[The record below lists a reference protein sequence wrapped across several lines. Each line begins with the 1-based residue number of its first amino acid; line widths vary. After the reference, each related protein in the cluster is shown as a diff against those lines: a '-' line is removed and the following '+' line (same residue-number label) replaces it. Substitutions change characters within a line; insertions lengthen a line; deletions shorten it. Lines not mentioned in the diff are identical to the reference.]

1 MALDGIFLK
10 QVKNEIEKEA
20 VTMRVEKVHQPSK
33 EELVL
38 ILRGRNGQKKLLLS
52 ARANSPRIHFTTHA
66 PENPKTPP
74 MLCMLLRK
82 HLTSAMITSFRQVD
96 SDRILFIDFDS
107 TNEIGDKVKLSLVIE
122 IMAQHSNIIL
132 INADNNII
140 IDALKRVDF
149 STSSVRQILPGLTY
163 ALPPKQFK
171 LDLYSETS
179 EKICDRI
186 LSFTNKNL
194 SSAVLSS
201 IEGISPVISREIAF
215 KTTYYDKFC
224 NELDENEKGRLKAV
238 IEEIQDIIKNEKA
251 FPFVV
256 EDENSRPA
264 DFAFIEINQYSGV
277 RKCVKEESFSSLLDS
292 FYYERDRLERTKQRS
307 DDLYKKLNNLI
318 QRTAKKINLQTS
330 ELAQCADRETLRINA
345 ELISANQYRLQKGS
359 AYYEVENYYDNNNTV
374 RIKADPALTPTAN
387 SQKYFK
393 EYRKAKTAEKMLTE
407 LIEKNKEEL
416 EYLESVLDELNRA
429 DGEEE
434 ITEIRRELAENGY
447 LKNKHKDAKN
457 KNQKTLP
464 PKKFISDDGFTILV
478 GRNNIQNDKLSLKT
492 ARKHDLWLHTQKI
505 HGSHVI
511 IVSDGKEISDLAIEQ
526 AAIIAAYNSK
536 ARLSSQVP
544 VDYTEAGNLKKPN
557 GAKPGFVIY
566 HVYNTVFVKPDEKLT
581 ERLSAENK
589 K

>member
-1 MALDGIFLK
+1 MALDGIFLR
-10 QVKNEIEKEA
+10 QIKNEIEKEA
-20 VTMRVEKVHQPSK
+20 ISMRVEKVHQPSK

-82 HLTSAMITSFRQVD
+82 HLTSAMITAFRQID

-107 TNEIGDKVKLSLVIE
+107 TNEIGDRVSLSLVIE

-132 INADNNII
+132 INSENNVI

-171 LDLYSETS
+171 LDLFSEGPD
-179 EKICDRI
+179 KICEKI
-186 LSFTNKNL
+186 LSFKNKNL

-215 KTTYYDKFC
+215 RVTDNDDFC
-224 NELDENEKGRLKAV
+224 TDINDEKAEKLKNV
-238 IEEIQDIIKNEKA
+238 IHEIQVKINNSQTA
-251 FPFVV
+251 PYVV

-264 DFAFIEINQYSGV
+264 DFAFMEIKQYAGA
-277 RKCVKEESFSSLLDS
+277 RKCVKEESFSSLLDR

-318 QRTAKKINLQTS
+318 QRISKKINLQTA
-330 ELAQCADRETLRINA
+330 ELAQCADREALRINA
-345 ELISANQYRLQKGS
+345 ELISANLYRLEKG
-359 AYYEVENYYDNNNTV
+359 APFYDIENYYDENRII
-374 RIKADPALTPTAN
+374 RIKADPALSPTAN

-416 EYLESVLDELNRA
+416 EYLESVLDALSRA

-434 ITEIRRELAENGY
+434 IGEIRRELSDNGY
-447 LKNKHKDAKN
+447 MKSKQKDSKNKA
-457 KNQKTLP
+457 QKTLP
-464 PKKFISDDGFTILV
+464 PKKFTSSDGFTILV
-478 GRNNIQNDKLSLKT
+478 GRNNVQNDKLSLKT
-492 ARKHDLWLHTQKI
+492 ARGNDLWLHTQKI

-511 IVSDGKEISDLAIEQ
+511 ILAEGKEISNLAIEE
-526 AAIIAAYNSK
+526 AAVIAAYNSK
-536 ARLSSQVP
+536 ARYSSQVP
-544 VDYTEAGNLKKPN
+544 VDYTPAKNLKKPN

-566 HVYNTVFVKPDEKLT
+566 HVYSTLFVKPDEKLV
-581 ERLSAENK
+581 EKLMQ
-589 K
+589 

>member
-20 VTMRVEKVHQPSK
+20 VSMRVEKVHQPSK

-38 ILRGRNGQKKLLLS
+38 ILRGRNGQKKLMLS
-52 ARANSPRIHFTTHA
+52 ARANSPRIHFTNHA

-82 HLTSAMITSFRQVD
+82 HLTSAMITGFRQVD
-96 SDRILFIDFDS
+96 SDRILFVDFDS
-107 TNEIGDKVKLSLVIE
+107 TNEIGDRVKLSLVIE

-132 INADNNII
+132 INSDNNII
-140 IDALKRVDF
+140 IDSLKRVDF

-163 ALPPKQFK
+163 VLPPKQFK
-171 LDLYSETS
+171 LDLFAESA
-179 EKICDRI
+179 EKICEKI
-186 LSFTNKNL
+186 LSFSNKNL

-201 IEGISPVISREIAF
+201 IEGVSPVISREIAF
-215 KTTYYDKFC
+215 KVTDYDKFC
-224 NELDENEKGRLKAV
+224 GELDENEKQKLKTV

-251 FPFVV
+251 LPFIV
-256 EDENSRPA
+256 EDENSRPV
-264 DFAFIEINQYSGV
+264 DFAFIEINQYGSV
-277 RKCVKEESFSSLLDS
+277 RKSVKEESFSSLLDR

-345 ELISANQYRLQKGS
+345 ELISANQYRLQKGVTF
-359 AYYEVENYYDNNNTV
+359 YEVENYYDNNNII

-407 LIEKNKEEL
+407 LIENNKEEL
-416 EYLESVLDELNRA
+416 EYLESVLDSLNRA
-429 DGEEE
+429 DGEDE
-434 ITEIRRELAENGY
+434 ISEIRRELADSGY
-447 LKNKHKDAKN
+447 LKSKQKDSRN
-457 KNQKTLP
+457 KNLKALP
-464 PKKFISDDGFTILV
+464 PKKYISDDGFTILV

-492 ARKHDLWLHTQKI
+492 ARGNDMWLHTQKI
-505 HGSHVI
+505 HGSHVV
-511 IVSDGKEISDLAIEQ
+511 IVADGKEISDTAIEQ
-526 AAIIAAYNSK
+526 AAILAAYHSK
-536 ARLSSQVP
+536 ARISSQVP
-544 VDYTEAGNLKKPN
+544 VDYTPAKNLKKPN

-566 HVYNTVFVKPDEKLT
+566 HVYNTLFVKPDEKLV
-581 ERLSAENK
+581 EKLSAENK

>member
-20 VTMRVEKVHQPSK
+20 VSMRVEKVHQPSK

-38 ILRGRNGQKKLLLS
+38 ILRGRNGQRKLLLS

-82 HLTSAMITSFRQVD
+82 HLTSAMITGFRQVD

-107 TNEIGDKVKLSLVIE
+107 TNEIGDRVSLSLVIE

-132 INADNNII
+132 INSETNII
-140 IDALKRVDF
+140 IDSLKRVDF

-171 LDLYSETS
+171 LDLFSESSDKIT
-179 EKICDRI
+179 EKI
-186 LSFTNKNL
+186 LSFRNKNL

-201 IEGISPVISREIAF
+201 IEGISPIISREIAF
-215 KTTYYDKFC
+215 RVSDNDEFC
-224 NELDENEKGRLKAV
+224 SELDENKKEKLKTV
-238 IEEIQDIIKNEKA
+238 IEEIQETIKTDCTA
-251 FPFVV
+251 PFIV
-256 EDENSRPA
+256 EDENSRPV
-264 DFAFIEINQYSGV
+264 DFAFMEIKQYGSV
-277 RKCVKEESFSSLLDS
+277 RKSVKEDSFSSLLDR

-307 DDLYKKLNNLI
+307 DDLYKKLGNLI
-318 QRTAKKINLQTS
+318 QRISKKINLQITD
-330 ELAQCADRETLRINA
+330 LTQCADRETLRINA
-345 ELISANQYRLQKGS
+345 ELISANLYRLEKG
-359 AYYEVENYYDNNNTV
+359 AQYYEVENYYDENKLI

-416 EYLESVLDELNRA
+416 EYLESVLDALSRA
-429 DGEEE
+429 DGEDE
-434 ITEIRRELAENGY
+434 INEIRRELSENGY
-447 LKNKHKDAKN
+447 MKSKQKDSKNKS
-457 KNQKTLP
+457 QKTLP
-464 PKKFISDDGFTILV
+464 PKKFMSEDGFTILV

-492 ARKHDLWLHTQKI
+492 ARGNDMWLHTQKI

-536 ARLSSQVP
+536 ARYSSQVP
-544 VDYTEAGNLKKPN
+544 VDYTLAKNLKKPN
-557 GAKPGFVIY
+557 GAKPGLVIY
-566 HVYNTVFVKPDEKLT
+566 HVYNTLFVKPDEKLV
-581 ERLSAENK
+581 EKLMQ
-589 K
+589 

>member
-10 QVKNEIEKEA
+10 QIKNEIEKEA
-20 VTMRVEKVHQPSK
+20 VSMRVEKVHQPSK

-38 ILRGRNGQKKLLLS
+38 VLRGRNGQKKLLLS
-52 ARANSPRIHFTTHA
+52 ARANSPRIHFTAHA

-82 HLTSAMITSFRQVD
+82 HLTSAMITGFRQID

-107 TNEIGDKVKLSLVIE
+107 TNEIGDRVSLSLVIE

-132 INADNNII
+132 INSENVI

-163 ALPPKQFK
+163 SLPPKQFK
-171 LDLYSETS
+171 LDLCTENSD
-179 EKICDRI
+179 KICEKI
-186 LSFTNKNL
+186 LSFKNKNL

-201 IEGISPVISREIAF
+201 IEGISPIISREIAF
-215 KTTYYDKFC
+215 KVTENDEFC
-224 NELDENEKGRLKAV
+224 AELGDTEKLKLKTE
-238 IEEIQDIIKNEKA
+238 IEEIQEIIKSEKA
-251 FPFVV
+251 LPYIV
-256 EDENSRPA
+256 EDENSRPT
-264 DFAFIEINQYSGV
+264 DFAFIEINQYGSV
-277 RKCVKEESFSSLLDS
+277 RKSVKEESFSSLLDR

-307 DDLYKKLNNLI
+307 DDLYKKLNNLV
-318 QRTAKKINLQTS
+318 QRTVKKINLQTA
-330 ELAQCADRETLRINA
+330 ELEACADRETLRINA
-345 ELISANQYRLQKGS
+345 ELISANQYRLEKGVT
-359 AYYEVENYYDNNNTV
+359 YYEVENYYDNNNII
-374 RIKADPALTPTAN
+374 RIKADPALSPTAN

-416 EYLESVLDELNRA
+416 EYIESVLDELNRA
-429 DGEEE
+429 DGEDE
-434 ITEIRRELAENGY
+434 IIEIRRELSENGY
-447 LKNKHKDAKN
+447 LKSKQKDAKN
-457 KNQKTLP
+457 KSQKALP
-464 PKKFISDDGFTILV
+464 PKKFVSDDGFNILV
-478 GRNNIQNDKLSLKT
+478 GRNNIQNDKLSMKT
-492 ARKHDLWLHTQKI
+492 ARGNDLWLHTQKI

-511 IVSDGKEISDLAIEQ
+511 IESNGKEISDLAIEQ

-536 ARLSSQVP
+536 ARYSSQVP
-544 VDYTEAGNLKKPN
+544 VDYTEAKNLKKPN

-566 HVYNTVFVKPDEKLT
+566 HVYNTLFVKPDEKLV
-581 ERLSAENK
+581 EKLSAENK

>member
-10 QVKNEIEKEA
+10 QIKNEIEQEA

-52 ARANSPRIHFTTHA
+52 ARANSPRIHFTSHA

-82 HLTSAMITSFRQVD
+82 HLTSAMITGFRQVD

-107 TNEIGDKVKLSLVIE
+107 TNEIGDKVRLSLVIE

-132 INADNNII
+132 INSDSNII

-171 LDLYSETS
+171 LDLFTEESS
-179 EKICDRI
+179 KILNKI
-186 LSFTNKNL
+186 LSFSNKNL
-194 SSAVLSS
+194 SSAVLST

-215 KTTYYDKFC
+215 KVTDYDKFVS
-224 NELDENEKGRLKAV
+224 ELSENEKSRLHSV
-238 IEEIQDIIKNEKA
+238 IEEIQDIIKNEKTL
-251 FPFVV
+251 PYVV
-256 EDENSRPA
+256 EDENSRPV
-264 DFAFIEINQYSGV
+264 DFAFIEINQYGNV
-277 RKCVKEESFSSLLDS
+277 RKCVKEESFSSLLDR

-345 ELISANQYRLQKGS
+345 ELISANQYRLEKGVTF
-359 AYYEVENYYDNNNTV
+359 YEVENYYDNNNLI

-429 DGEEE
+429 DGEDE
-434 ITEIRRELAENGY
+434 IIEIRRELSENGY
-447 LKNKHKDAKN
+447 LKSKQKDSKN
-457 KNQKTLP
+457 KNQKSLP
-464 PKKFISDDGFTILV
+464 PKKYISDDGFTILV

-492 ARKHDLWLHTQKI
+492 ARSKDMWLHTQKI

-511 IVSDGKEISDLAIEQ
+511 IVYDGKEISDLAIEQ

-536 ARLSSQVP
+536 ARMSSQVP
-544 VDYTEAGNLKKPN
+544 VDYTEAKNLKKPN

-566 HVYNTVFVKPDEKLT
+566 HVYNTLFVKPDEKTVL
-581 ERLSAENK
+581 RLSQEK
-589 K
+589 

>member
-1 MALDGIFLK
+1 MALDGIFLR
-10 QVKNEIEKEA
+10 QIKNEIEKEA
-20 VTMRVEKVHQPSK
+20 VSMRVEKVHQPSK

-38 ILRGRNGQKKLLLS
+38 VLRGRNGQKKLLLS

-82 HLTSAMITSFRQVD
+82 HLTSAMITGFRQID
-96 SDRILFIDFDS
+96 SDRILFMDFEA
-107 TNEIGDKVKLSLVIE
+107 TNEIGDRVSLSLVIE

-132 INADNNII
+132 INSDNII
-140 IDALKRVDF
+140 IDALKRVDL

-171 LDLYSETS
+171 LDLFKEKADRIS
-179 EKICDRI
+179 EKI
-186 LSFTNKNL
+186 LSDKNKNL

-215 KTTYYDKFC
+215 RVSETDEFC
-224 NELDENEKGRLKAV
+224 SELTENKKEKLKIV
-238 IEEIQDIIKNEKA
+238 IEEIQEKINKNDTAPYII
-251 FPFVV
+251 
-256 EDENSRPA
+256 EDENGRPT
-264 DFAFIEINQYSGV
+264 DFAFMEINQYGSV
-277 RKCVKEESFSSLLDS
+277 RKSVKEEDFSSLLDR

-318 QRTAKKINLQTS
+318 QRISKKINLQTA
-330 ELAQCADRETLRINA
+330 ELAECADRETLRIYA
-345 ELISANQYRLQKGS
+345 ELISANLYRLEKG
-359 AYYEVENYYDNNNTV
+359 ALYYDLENYYDENKIV
-374 RIKADPALTPTAN
+374 RIKADPALSPNAN

-416 EYLESVLDELNRA
+416 LYVESVLDELSRA
-429 DGEEE
+429 DGEDE
-434 ITEIRRELAENGY
+434 INEIRRELSDNGY
-447 LKNKHKDAKN
+447 VKNKQKDAKN

-492 ARKHDLWLHTQKI
+492 ARGNDMWLHTQKI

-526 AAIIAAYNSK
+526 AATIAAYNSK
-536 ARLSSQVP
+536 ARMSSQVP
-544 VDYTEAGNLKKPN
+544 VDYTLAKNLKKPN

-566 HVYNTVFVKPDEKLT
+566 HVYNTLFVKPDEKLV
-581 ERLSAENK
+581 EKLSQ
-589 K
+589 

>member
-1 MALDGIFLK
+1 MALDGIFLR
-10 QVKNEIEKEA
+10 QIKNEIEREA
-20 VTMRVEKVHQPSK
+20 VSMRVEKVHQPSK

-82 HLTSAMITSFRQVD
+82 HLTSAMITSFRQID

-107 TNEIGDKVKLSLVIE
+107 TNEIGDKVSLSLVIE

-132 INADNNII
+132 INSENNVI
-140 IDALKRVDF
+140 IDALKRVDL

-171 LDLYSETS
+171 LDLFSES
-179 EKICDRI
+179 SDKICEKI
-186 LSFTNKNL
+186 LSFKNKNL

-201 IEGISPVISREIAF
+201 IEGISPIISREIAF
-215 KTTYYDKFC
+215 RVTDNDEFC
-224 NELDENEKGRLKAV
+224 SEIDAVKKEKLKAV
-238 IEEIQDIIKNEKA
+238 IECVQEIINGGDTA
-251 FPFVV
+251 PFIV

-264 DFAFIEINQYSGV
+264 DFAFMEINQYGSV
-277 RKCVKEESFSSLLDS
+277 RKCVKEESFSSLLDR

-307 DDLYKKLNNLI
+307 DDLYKKLGNLI
-318 QRTAKKINLQTS
+318 QRISKKINLQIAD
-330 ELAQCADRETLRINA
+330 LAQCADREALRINA
-345 ELISANQYRLQKGS
+345 ELISANLYRLEKG
-359 AYYEVENYYDNNNTV
+359 APYYEVENYYDENKII

-416 EYLESVLDELNRA
+416 EYLESVLDALSRA
-429 DGEEE
+429 DGEDE
-434 ITEIRRELAENGY
+434 INEIRRELSENGY
-447 LKNKHKDAKN
+447 MKQKDSKNKT
-457 KNQKTLP
+457 QKTLP
-464 PKKFISDDGFTILV
+464 PKKFMSSDGFTILV

-492 ARKHDLWLHTQKI
+492 ARGNDMWLHTQKI

-511 IVSDGKEISDLAIEQ
+511 IVSEGREISDLAIEQ
-526 AAIIAAYNSK
+526 AAVIAAYNSK
-536 ARLSSQVP
+536 ARYSSQVP
-544 VDYTEAGNLKKPN
+544 VDYTPAKNLKKPS

-566 HVYNTVFVKPDEKLT
+566 HVYNTLFVKPDEKLV
-581 ERLSAENK
+581 EKLMQ
-589 K
+589 

>member
-1 MALDGIFLK
+1 MALDGIFLR
-10 QVKNEIEKEA
+10 QIKNEIEKEA
-20 VTMRVEKVHQPSK
+20 VSMRVEKVHQPSK

-38 ILRGRNGQKKLLLS
+38 VLRGRNGQKKLLLS

-82 HLTSAMITSFRQVD
+82 HLTSAMITGFRQVD
-96 SDRILFIDFDS
+96 SDRILFMDFEA
-107 TNEIGDKVKLSLVIE
+107 TNEIGDRVSLSLVIE

-132 INADNNII
+132 INSDNVI

-163 ALPPKQFK
+163 VLPPKQFK
-171 LDLYSETS
+171 LDLFTESPERIW
-179 EKICDRI
+179 EKII
-186 LSFTNKNL
+186 SNKNKNL

-201 IEGISPVISREIAF
+201 IEGVSPVISREIAF
-215 KTTYYDKFC
+215 RVSDTDEFCSELNENKIQNLKT
-224 NELDENEKGRLKAV
+224 V
-238 IEEIQDIIKNEKA
+238 IEEIQEKINKGDTAPYII
-251 FPFVV
+251 
-256 EDENSRPA
+256 EDENGRPV
-264 DFAFIEINQYSGV
+264 DFAFMEINQYGSV
-277 RKCVKEESFSSLLDS
+277 RKSVKEENFSSLLDR

-318 QRTAKKINLQTS
+318 QRISKKINLQTA
-330 ELAQCADRETLRINA
+330 ELKDCADRETLRIYA
-345 ELISANQYRLQKGS
+345 ELISANLYRLEKG
-359 AYYEVENYYDNNNTV
+359 ALYYDLENYYDENKIV
-374 RIKADPALTPTAN
+374 RIKADPALSPNAN

-416 EYLESVLDELNRA
+416 EYVESVLDELSRA
-429 DGEEE
+429 DGEDE
-434 ITEIRRELAENGY
+434 INEIRRELSDNGY
-447 LKNKHKDAKN
+447 VKNKQKDSKN

-492 ARKHDLWLHTQKI
+492 ARGNDMWLHTQKI

-536 ARLSSQVP
+536 ARMSSQVP
-544 VDYTEAGNLKKPN
+544 VDYTPAKNLKKPN

-566 HVYNTVFVKPDEKLT
+566 HVYNTLFVKPDEKLV
-581 ERLSAENK
+581 EKLSQ
-589 K
+589 

>member
-10 QVKNEIEKEA
+10 QVKKEIEKEA
-20 VTMRVEKVHQPSK
+20 VSMRVEKVHQPSK

-82 HLTSAMITSFRQVD
+82 HLTSAMITAFRQVD

-107 TNEIGDKVKLSLVIE
+107 TNEIGDKVSLSLVIE

-132 INADNNII
+132 INSDNNI

-171 LDLYSETS
+171 LDLFSENS
-179 EKICDRI
+179 EIICEKI
-186 LSFTNKNL
+186 LSFKNKSL
-194 SSAVLSS
+194 SSAILSS
-201 IEGISPVISREIAF
+201 IEGISPIISREIAF
-215 KTTYYDKFC
+215 KVSDNDEFC
-224 NELDENEKGRLKAV
+224 SELDDAKKSKLKTV
-238 IEEIQDIIKNEKA
+238 IEEIQETIKTDNTA
-251 FPFVV
+251 PFIV
-256 EDENSRPA
+256 EDENSRPV
-264 DFAFIEINQYSGV
+264 DFAFMEINQYGNV
-277 RKCVKEESFSSLLDS
+277 RTCVKEESFSELLDR

-307 DDLYKKLNNLI
+307 DDLYKKLVNLI
-318 QRTAKKINLQTS
+318 QRISKKINLQIAD
-330 ELAQCADRETLRINA
+330 LAQCADRETLRINA
-345 ELISANQYRLQKGS
+345 ELISANLYRLEKGVP
-359 AYYEVENYYDNNNTV
+359 YYEIENYYDENKII

-416 EYLESVLDELNRA
+416 EYLESVLDALSRA
-429 DGEEE
+429 DGEDE
-434 ITEIRRELAENGY
+434 ISEIRRELSENGY
-447 LKNKHKDAKN
+447 MKSRQKDSKNKS
-457 KNQKTLP
+457 QKTLP
-464 PKKFISDDGFTILV
+464 PKKFMSDDGFTILV

-492 ARKHDLWLHTQKI
+492 ARGNDMWLHTQKI

-526 AAIIAAYNSK
+526 AAVIAAYNSK
-536 ARLSSQVP
+536 ARYSSQVP
-544 VDYTEAGNLKKPN
+544 VDYTPAKNLKKPN

-566 HVYNTVFVKPDEKLT
+566 HVYNTLFVKPDEKLV
-581 ERLSAENK
+581 EKLMQ
-589 K
+589 

>member
-1 MALDGIFLK
+1 MALDGIFLR
-10 QVKNEIEKEA
+10 QIKNEIEKEA
-20 VTMRVEKVHQPSK
+20 VSMRVEKVHQPSK

-52 ARANSPRIHFTTHA
+52 SRANSPRIHFTSHA

-82 HLTSAMITSFRQVD
+82 HLTSAMITGFRQVD

-107 TNEIGDKVKLSLVIE
+107 TNEIGDKVSLSLVIE

-132 INADNNII
+132 INSDNNI
-140 IDALKRVDF
+140 IDALKRVDL

-171 LDLYSETS
+171 LDLFSENAD
-179 EKICDRI
+179 KISDKI
-186 LSFTNKNL
+186 LSFKNKNL
-194 SSAVLSS
+194 SSAVLST
-201 IEGISPVISREIAF
+201 IEGISPIISREIAF
-215 KTTYYDKFC
+215 RVSDTDEFC
-224 NELDENEKGRLKAV
+224 AELDEEKFSKLKTV
-238 IEEIQDIIKNEKA
+238 IEEIQETINKGETAPYI
-251 FPFVV
+251 V
-256 EDENSRPA
+256 EDENGRPT
-264 DFAFIEINQYSGV
+264 DFAFMEIKQYGSV
-277 RKCVKEESFSSLLDS
+277 RKSVKEENFSALLDR

-307 DDLYKKLNNLI
+307 DDLYKKLNSLI
-318 QRTAKKINLQTS
+318 QRISKKINLQTA
-330 ELAQCADRETLRINA
+330 ELAQCADREALRINA
-345 ELISANQYRLQKGS
+345 ELISANLYRLEKGVP
-359 AYYEVENYYDNNNTV
+359 YYEIENYYDENKII
-374 RIKADPALTPTAN
+374 RIKADPALSPNAN

-407 LIEKNKEEL
+407 LIEKNREEL
-416 EYLESVLDELNRA
+416 QYIESVLDELNRA
-429 DGEEE
+429 DGEDE
-434 ITEIRRELAENGY
+434 INEIRRELAENGY
-447 LKNKHKDAKN
+447 MKSKQKDTKNKA
-457 KNQKTLP
+457 QKTLP

-492 ARKHDLWLHTQKI
+492 ARGNDMWLHTQKI
-505 HGSHVI
+505 HGSHVV

-544 VDYTEAGNLKKPN
+544 VDYTLAKNLKKPN

-566 HVYNTVFVKPDEKLT
+566 HVYNTLFVKPDEKLV
-581 ERLSAENK
+581 EKLSR
-589 K
+589 

>member
-1 MALDGIFLK
+1 MALDGIFLR

-20 VTMRVEKVHQPSK
+20 VSMRVEKVHQPSK

-82 HLTSAMITSFRQVD
+82 HLTSAMITGFRQID

-107 TNEIGDKVKLSLVIE
+107 TNEIGDRVSLSLIIE

-132 INADNNII
+132 INSENII
-140 IDALKRVDF
+140 IDALKRVDL
-149 STSSVRQILPGLTY
+149 STSSVRQILPGLAY

-171 LDLYSETS
+171 LDLFTESS
-179 EKICDRI
+179 EKICDKI
-186 LSFTNKNL
+186 LSFKNKNL

-215 KTTYYDKFC
+215 KVTDTDEFC
-224 NELDENEKGRLKAV
+224 SELDNSKQQKLKLV
-238 IEEIQDIIKNEKA
+238 IEEIQEIIKSGETS
-251 FPFVV
+251 PFIV
-256 EDENSRPA
+256 EDENSRPV
-264 DFAFIEINQYSGV
+264 DFAFTEIKQYGNV
-277 RKCVKEESFSSLLDS
+277 RSCVKEESFSALLDR
-292 FYYERDRLERTKQRS
+292 FYFERDRLERTKQRS

-318 QRTAKKINLQTS
+318 QRISKKINLQTA

-345 ELISANQYRLQKGS
+345 ELISANLYRLEKGVPF
-359 AYYEVENYYDNNNTV
+359 YEIENYYDENKII

-416 EYLESVLDELNRA
+416 EYIESVLDELNRA
-429 DGEEE
+429 DGEDE
-434 ITEIRRELAENGY
+434 INEIRRELAENGY
-447 LKNKHKDAKN
+447 LKSKQKDSKN
-457 KNQKTLP
+457 KSQKTLP
-464 PKKFISDDGFTILV
+464 PKKFMSDDGFTILV

-492 ARKHDLWLHTQKI
+492 ARGNDMWLHTQKI
-505 HGSHVI
+505 HGSHVV
-511 IVSDGKEISDLAIEQ
+511 IVADGREISDLAIEQ
-526 AAIIAAYNSK
+526 AAVIAAYNSK
-536 ARLSSQVP
+536 ARLSSRVP
-544 VDYTEAGNLKKPN
+544 VDYTLAKNLKKPN

-566 HVYNTVFVKPDEKLT
+566 HVYNTLFVKPDEKLV
-581 ERLSAENK
+581 EKLMQ
-589 K
+589 